1 MFEKYKNHIVKF
13 CGYYKYTFT
22 FTATL
27 PNGNTLI
34 VQVGGCSDSIYR
46 LAVSPDMTSPVANLQ
61 PVQMMEIDSEG
72 IVVDVWEDSA
82 GDF

>member
-27 PNGNTLI
+27 PNGHTLI
-34 VQVGGCSDSIYR
+34 VQVGGCAESIYN
-46 LAVSPDMTSPVANLQ
+46 LAVSPEMTSSVAALQ
-61 PVQMMEIDSEG
+61 PSQMTEIDSEG